1 MIRKVLSVVVLGAAV
16 ITAPA
21 YAATTLT
28 SVAANGSNHLA
39 VQGATANMTFN
50 QEAGT
55 AFEAASK
62 GLIATFEGTS
72 ASRTIVTSGLTPYGA
87 DALAPN
93 PYDGNGYF
101 AVGVSPSALTLT
113 GAAGTLFSSIS
124 FFVGTLD
131 SYNTVDLLDSAGRVI
146 ASYDGVAM
154 YDQNGASPPRG
165 DAATSAINR
174 RVTFTGTQ
182 GTTYNGIRFSNLG
195 NAQQAFEID
204 NVSFTAAVPEPAT
217 WAMMLVGFGMVGA
230 ASRYR
235 RRRTI
240 AAIA

>member
-1 MIRKVLSVVVLGAAV
+1 MILNILSTAV
-16 ITAPA
+16 FCSSIATTPA
-21 YAATTLT
+21 YAATMLT

-39 VQGATANMTFN
+39 VQGATANMTFDH
-50 QEAGT
+50 EAGT

-62 GLIATFEGTS
+62 GLVATFDGAS
-72 ASRTIVTSGLTPYGA
+72 ASRTVVTSGTTPYGA

-101 AVGVSPSALTLT
+101 AVGISPSALTLT
-113 GAAGTLFSSIS
+113 GAAGKLFSSIS

-131 SYNTVDLLDSAGRVI
+131 SYNTVDLLDAAGRVI

-154 YDQNGASPPRG
+154 YDQKGASPPVG
-165 DAATSAINR
+165 DAGVSAINR
-174 RVTFTGTQ
+174 RVTFTGTN
-182 GTTYNGIRFSNLG
+182 GTTYNGIRFSNAG
-195 NAQQAFEID
+195 TAQQAFEFD

-230 ASRYR
+230 VSRYR
-235 RRRTI
+235 RRRGT